1 MSLIT
6 IDNIS
11 GVPPYQIYVCDIFQ
25 FNCQFVDTFVNYIPP
40 AVSFPI
46 PSGYTSAPKLLIKIV
61 DSTGCVF
68 TQEYMCVTPTPTPSI
83 TPSITPTISLTPSHT
98 PTPSITPSHTPTPS
112 ITPTITPTKTVTPS
126 ITPTK
131 TVTPTVTTTPTP
143 TPTPEPLLYGYLFIE
158 PYSGSSSIGSYMSSL
173 GSSFYGFTN
182 TTQPSSSSS
191 TFDSDM
197 NRYVNFSGWTTGL
210 FPSIIKQ
217 TIPITTSGFDSY
229 GNPKIAYNFLTTKVA
244 ENTVGSKAWYTW
256 IIPVVYTNYKYQV
269 EIDLGVVN
277 PNVFTSVKMEPTI
290 YANTFTYTGGTIV
303 KTTYRV
309 YTTYPSNTF
318 ELDNTYDLYFRGSK
332 IDI

>member
-6 IDNIS
+6 IDSVS
-11 GVPPYQIYVCDIFQ
+11 GIPPYQIYVCDIFQ
-25 FNCQFVDTFVNYIPP
+25 FNCQFIGTFTDYIPP
-40 AVSFPI
+40 SVSFPV
-46 PSGYTSAPKLLIKIV
+46 PSGYTTAPQLLIKIV

-68 TQEYMCVTPTPTPSI
+68 TQNYMCLTPTPTPSITPTNTPTLSLTPSNTPTLSVTPSFTPTPSI
-83 TPSITPTISLTPSHT
+83 TPSITPTN
-98 PTPSITPSHTPTPS
+98 
-112 ITPTITPTKTVTPS
+112 TVTPS

-143 TPTPEPLLYGYLFIE
+143 TQTPEPFLYAYLFIE

-182 TTQPSSSSS
+182 TSQPSTSAS
-191 TFDSDM
+191 TFDLDM
-197 NRYVNFSGWTTGL
+197 NRYVNYSGWTSGS

-217 TIPITTSGFDSY
+217 TVPITTSGLDSY
-229 GNPKIAYNFLTTKVA
+229 GNPIIAYNFLTTKVP

-256 IIPVVYTNYKYQV
+256 IIPVVYTNYKYQI
-269 EIDLGVVN
+269 EIDLGIVN

-290 YANTFTYTGGTIV
+290 YSNTFNYTGGTIV
-303 KTTYRV
+303 KAEYKV

-332 IDI
+332 VDI